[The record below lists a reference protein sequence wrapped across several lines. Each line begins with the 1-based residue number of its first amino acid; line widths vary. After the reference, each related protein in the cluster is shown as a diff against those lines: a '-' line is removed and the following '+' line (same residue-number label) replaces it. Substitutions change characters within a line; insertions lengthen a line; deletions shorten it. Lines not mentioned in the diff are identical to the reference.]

1 MLVHPWSPQI
11 WVWHRVWSEY
21 VGMGNVE
28 VNKLTFLE
36 RTKENFQWEGK
47 SETWSKHRLVT
58 HFQVQNSGF
67 HMLLG
72 EFAKHFSST
81 EKCMSGYI
89 NSFISWFSFII
100 PSDSY
105 HISYYCSR
113 NCSPWTGWKNSQD
126 VQVGLNRR
134 WERVK
139 NRLREERGGGRN
151 FPRACWPKGAL
162 GLPLPSL
169 HTALSWPCSQ
179 FGSLVALC
187 SQEAAVF
194 HGKPCMPTP
203 SSLLSLS

>member
-21 VGMGNVE
+21 DGVGNME

-47 SETWSKHRLVT
+47 TEIWSKHRLFT
-58 HFQVQNSGF
+58 HLQIQNSGL

-72 EFAKHFSST
+72 EFAKHVSSP
-81 EKCMSGYI
+81 EKCMWGN
-89 NSFISWFSFII
+89 NSFCICWFSFII
-100 PSDSY
+100 PLDSY
-105 HISYYCSR
+105 HISHYCAR

-139 NRLREERGGGRN
+139 NRLERNLGRRH
-151 FPRACWPKGAL
+151 FPRACWPRGAL
-162 GLPLPSL
+162 GRPLPSL
-169 HTALSWPCSQ
+169 RTASADLVPNWIT
-179 FGSLVALC
+179 GSLVLPRGC
-187 SQEAAVF
+187 YVSW
-194 HGKPCMPTP
+194 
-203 SSLLSLS
+203 